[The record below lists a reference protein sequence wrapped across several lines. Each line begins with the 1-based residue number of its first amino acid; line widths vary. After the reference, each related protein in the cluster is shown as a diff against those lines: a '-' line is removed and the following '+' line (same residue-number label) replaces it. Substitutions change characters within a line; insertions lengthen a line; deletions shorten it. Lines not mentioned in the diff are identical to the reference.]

1 MAGGSDG
8 LYAGLTVPW
17 PVAAWWLAAGGTE
30 GGGGRGGGWR
40 GAGAVGLSSWEDKG
54 WINDAIVLH

>member
-17 PVAAWWLAAGGTE
+17 PVAAWWPAAGGTE
-30 GGGGRGGGWR
+30 GGGGRGGMEPPCCI
-40 GAGAVGLSSWEDKG
+40 GAPA
-54 WINDAIVLH
+54 